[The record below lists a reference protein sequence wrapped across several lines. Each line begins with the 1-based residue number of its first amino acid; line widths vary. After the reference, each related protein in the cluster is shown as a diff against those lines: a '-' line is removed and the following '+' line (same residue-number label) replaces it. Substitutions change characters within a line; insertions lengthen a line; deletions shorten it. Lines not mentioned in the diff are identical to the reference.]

1 MRVNDAVF
9 GAALLA
15 LAAAILWQ
23 ARGYP
28 AMPGQDYGPAL
39 FPSLMAAGLALCG
52 AVLAVRGGRRL
63 AAGEGA
69 VGVAGWEGGWRRLAD
84 AGLIVGGLALWM
96 LVWDAAGFLLGG
108 TAYAAAL
115 MLRFR
120 GRPATSLAIALLAV
134 LAIDWGFRRLL
145 LVPLPLG
152 PLTGIV
158 W

>member
-1 MRVNDAVF
+1 
-9 GAALLA
+9 
-15 LAAAILWQ
+15 
-23 ARGYP
+23 
-28 AMPGQDYGPAL
+28 MPGQDYGPAL

-52 AVLAVRGGRRL
+52 AVLAARGGRRL
-63 AAGEGA
+63 VAGEA
-69 VGVAGWEGGWRRLAD
+69 VIGVAGWEGGWRRLAD
-84 AGLIVGGLALWM
+84 VGLIVGGLALWM
-96 LVWDAAGFLLGG
+96 LAWDAAGFLLGG

-120 GRPATSLAIALLAV
+120 GRPATSIAIALAVV